1 MPLANS
7 SITFKAFFMFCHGL
21 IQFHLVKIIWNQQL
35 VLFYLN
41 LNWNKWMCLEDLS
54 FSSFASSFKAWSSI
68 LYFCMFLIKCYSFLI
83 LIGTFRL
90 TKLNNET
97 IVTFFLSITI
107 LYRHIFNM
115 HEISPMMSMATA
127 VLQWHQYFKP
137 I

>member
-21 IQFHLVKIIWNQQL
+21 IQFHLVRIIWNQQL

-90 TKLNNET
+90 TKLNGET
-97 IVTFFLSITI
+97 IVTFFYQLQYCTGISSICMKF
-107 LYRHIFNM
+107 R
-115 HEISPMMSMATA
+115 
-127 VLQWHQYFKP
+127 QWCPWRPQFFSG
-137 I
+137 INT